1 MPFSE
6 VANHNVSVAF
16 AELLKKI
23 PQKTLY
29 TSYLPLPGH
38 IQCLGR
44 VQMSNKYLNPQI
56 KLN

>member
-1 MPFSE
+1 MQVPFE
-6 VANHNVSVAF
+6 
-16 AELLKKI
+16 KI

-38 IQCLGR
+38 IQCPGR
-44 VQMSNKYLNPQI
+44 VQMSNKHLNPQI